1 MSFNKLSD
9 IDIISCSD
17 KDYLSFISKK
27 NKIQDE
33 IKDFVINRF
42 IKKICEQHRE
52 IIKLNKKLEE
62 IIKKS
67 LLIIKKTLLK
77 KNFVPEKQI
86 NFSYIKNFDK
96 VNEEKKNKNENLL
109 LKTIPYL
116 GNKKIYKY
124 NTNTIINFKKVNIK
138 KYLRPKQRNK
148 INNKLIKYTKSLD
161 NSNNDYNYNSRNY
174 YNKGMENIPE
184 KDYETF
190 FLENKNKIESINTG
204 NIKRHIN
211 GNSLEINNGL
221 KKLILIE
228 DRNNKIY
235 AQNSF
240 CRENFTNSL
249 EDLYKNIGKKQN
261 KGKNK
266 LKLLNI
272 INKTNKSSNLK
283 KLNLS
288 TILINNNH
296 NWINNINNYK
306 TERTLSN
313 IEKSIDNNI
322 LTNKDIFSYSQSK
335 NNKIDNYENKI
346 KHNSMPKNKR
356 KTINKLNKVILK
368 MKEINKHYIPELQN
382 LNQKTEKIRKK
393 ININDIKTINISN
406 YLPMTERFF
415 NNQIK
420 TENKTKPNKLII
432 KDKVIKCLDEN
443 KTINF
448 INSNIKYIKYNQNE
462 KQFQTIYNP
471 TFTSFLNR
479 KNQVANSNLKE
490 KIISLNNGIKL

>member
-1 MSFNKLSD
+1 M
-9 IDIISCSD
+9 
-17 KDYLSFISKK
+17 
-27 NKIQDE
+27 
-33 IKDFVINRF
+33 
-42 IKKICEQHRE
+42 
-52 IIKLNKKLEE
+52 
-62 IIKKS
+62 
-67 LLIIKKTLLK
+67 
-77 KNFVPEKQI
+77 
-86 NFSYIKNFDK
+86 
-96 VNEEKKNKNENLL
+96 
-109 LKTIPYL
+109 
-116 GNKKIYKY
+116 
-124 NTNTIINFKKVNIK
+124 NIK

-240 CRENFTNSL
+240 CRENITNSL
-249 EDLYKNIGKKQN
+249 EDLNKNIGKKQK

-335 NNKIDNYENKI
+335 NNKIDNYENKV

-406 YLPMTERFF
+406 YFPMTERFF

-462 KQFQTIYNP
+462 KQFQTKYNP

-479 KNQVANSNLKE
+479 KNQVANSNLKD
-490 KIISLNNGIKL
+490 KIISLNNEIKL